1 MRMATSQRSQIVD
14 VDSPT
19 AAPAQGVHE
28 ADIEELE
35 KPDLGPQRQDA
46 FGDEENAEIK
56 YKVLKW
62 WYVSQLTPVTAII
75 AIVTNENDT
84 NRQGGLLMVAET
96 ISLGILSLPAAIAGL
111 GLVPGL
117 IVLIGLGILAT
128 YTGWIIG
135 QFKLRHPHISS
146 MADAGEVLMGSFGR
160 ELLGTAQLLFLIFI
174 MASHIL
180 TFTVAFNTIT
190 DHATCSIVFGVVGMI
205 LSIILSLPR
214 TLAKVSWLSLI
225 CESDSFPLPGIT

>member
-19 AAPAQGVHE
+19 AAPAQGGHE

-225 CESDSFPLPGIT
+225 CESDSFPLPRKS